1 MEILINYYNDI
12 LSLFKNWATQS
23 NFPIFYSVYYFY
35 FFFFHTD
42 SKEVKVFV
50 EMMSIA
56 AGESDFEVD
65 RVACFE
71 ASCQAFSPIIFD
83 LNEESGFCEF
93 EEACKRTAS
102 AITADPKIIEKL
114 VSNMATLL

>member
-1 MEILINYYNDI
+1 MLLYCFIL
-12 LSLFKNWATQS
+12 
-23 NFPIFYSVYYFY
+23 
-35 FFFFHTD
+35 D

-65 RVACFE
+65 RVAYFE

-83 LNEESGFCEF
+83 LNEDSGFCEF
-93 EEACKRTAS
+93 EKACKRTAS

-114 VSNMATLL
+114 VSNVATLLSYNQQMSNQLFERFFNQRSESQLMKIINF